1 MAKYLLSYDEAD
13 VKKGNLDV
21 SPDGVL
27 RSAGKSG
34 SDEPVLPQKVL
45 FRSTDSEGNILCC
58 GQKASEMT
66 IEEGLAL
73 CFSKMPFVL
82 GEEDWLVTGIRI
94 MDTVGSASQVEKALI
109 ASGTKPA
116 VSGCSG
122 VSANIAYRS
131 ISNTEFKQS

>member
-45 FRSTDSEGNILCC
+45 AYDYNGSNGYLWC
-58 GQKASEMT
+58 GQPASEMT
-66 IEEGLAL
+66 LEEAYAL
-73 CFSKMPFVL
+73 CLSKMPFVL
-82 GEEDWLVTGIRI
+82 GGE
-94 MDTVGSASQVEKALI
+94 
-109 ASGTKPA
+109 
-116 VSGCSG
+116 
-122 VSANIAYRS
+122 N
-131 ISNTEFKQS
+131 

>member
-27 RSAGKSG
+27 RSVGKSG

-45 FRSTDSEGNILCC
+45 FESTDSEGNTLCC
-58 GQKASEMT
+58 GRKASEMT

-73 CFSKMPFVL
+73 CLSKMPFVL
-82 GEEDWLVTGIRI
+82 GDEDWFVTGIQI
-94 MDTVGSASQVEKALI
+94 MVTGSSESLVTKSLI
-109 ASGTKPA
+109 AAGVRPVVT
-116 VSGCSG
+116 GCSG
-122 VSANIAYRS
+122 IGTDSAVNS
-131 ISNTEFKQS
+131 ISDTEFKQS

>member
-1 MAKYLLSYDEAD
+1 MAKYLLSYDEQD

-34 SDEPVLPQKVL
+34 SDEPVPPQKVL
-45 FRSTDSEGNILCC
+45 FSSTDSDGNILCC

-73 CFSKMPFVL
+73 CISKMPYVM
-82 GEEDWLVTGIRI
+82 GEEDWFATAVKLINL
-94 MDTVGSASQVEKALI
+94 DTTEKALFVAGVHI
-109 ASGTKPA
+109 VDGSSASSTTADFNMYIMKDD
-116 VSGCSG
+116 C
-122 VSANIAYRS
+122 
-131 ISNTEFKQS
+131 FKQS

>member
-1 MAKYLLSYDEAD
+1 MAKYLLSYDEQD
-13 VKKGNLDV
+13 VKNGNLDV

-27 RSAGKSG
+27 KSAGKSG

-73 CFSKMPFVL
+73 CLSKMPYVM
-82 GEEDWLVTGIRI
+82 GGEDWFGTAVRI
-94 MDTVGSASQVEKALI
+94 VDAGSTTDKAL
-109 ASGTKPA
+109 A
-116 VSGCSG
+116 VAG
-122 VSANIAYRS
+122 VHLVAGSCAGSTTQEPVGIIIMKTS
-131 ISNTEFKQS
+131 FKQS

>member
-1 MAKYLLSYDEAD
+1 MAKYLLSYDEQD
-13 VKKGNLDV
+13 VKNGNLDV

-73 CFSKMPFVL
+73 CLSKIPYL
-82 GEEDWLVTGIRI
+82 IGEEDWFVTGIRI
-94 MDTVGSASQVEKALI
+94 MDTVDSASQAEKALI
-109 ASGTKPA
+109 AAGAKPL
-116 VSGCSG
+116 VSGCG
-122 VSANIAYRS
+122 GAGAEVAFRS

>member
-1 MAKYLLSYDEAD
+1 MAKYLLSYDEQD
-13 VKKGNLDV
+13 VKDGKLDV

-45 FRSTDSEGNILCC
+45 FYSTDSEGNFLCC

-73 CFSKMPFVL
+73 CLSKMPYVM
-82 GEEDWLVTGIRI
+82 GGEDWFCTAVKLDDTSNTGNKKLFVAG
-94 MDTVGSASQVEKALI
+94 MQVAD
-109 ASGTKPA
+109 SGTTAGPTMA
-116 VSGCSG
+116 VINGT
-122 VSANIAYRS
+122 A
-131 ISNTEFKQS
+131 FKQS

>member
-27 RSAGKSG
+27 KSAGNG
-34 SDEPVLPQKVL
+34 ETVLPQKVL
-45 FRSTDSEGNILCC
+45 FRSTDSEGNVLCC

-73 CFSKMPFVL
+73 CLSKMPYVM
-82 GEEDWLVTGIRI
+82 GGEDWFVTGIRI
-94 MDTVGSASQVEKALI
+94 MDTVDSASQVEKELI
-109 ASGTKPA
+109 AVGTKP
-116 VSGCSG
+116 VLSGCSG
-122 VSANIAYRS
+122 ISADIAYNS

>member
-34 SDEPVLPQKVL
+34 SDDPVLLQKVL

-82 GEEDWLVTGIRI
+82 GGEDWLATAVKIADTSNARKTLMVAGVHVAAGSCAGSTTTEATIKGI
-94 MDTVGSASQVEKALI
+94 MD
-109 ASGTKPA
+109 
-116 VSGCSG
+116 
-122 VSANIAYRS
+122 
-131 ISNTEFKQS
+131 TEFKQS

>member
-27 RSAGKSG
+27 KSSG
-34 SDEPVLPQKVL
+34 NGETVLPQKVL

-66 IEEGLAL
+66 LEEGLAL
-73 CFSKMPFVL
+73 CLSKMPFVL
-82 GEEDWLVTGIRI
+82 GGEGWLATGVNIADTQTSTGKANKSLMVAGVLVTAGSCAGSTQTVPTSRGI
-94 MDTVGSASQVEKALI
+94 MDTD
-109 ASGTKPA
+109 
-116 VSGCSG
+116 
-122 VSANIAYRS
+122 
-131 ISNTEFKQS
+131 FKQS